1 MIELAR
7 FHHAQPA
14 HLLATALR
22 GQGILSVVRSEGAE
36 PGTETVLYL
45 QDPDRYDE
53 ARALVALFLRNPQDP
68 RFAAAAWQASAPAA
82 QQPADGTSGSAPDS
96 ARSGGAAGQPAL
108 FSSGWLARMGPVTR
122 SVLGG
127 VLLVYLLQQFVG
139 ESIYRYLMFPAT
151 LEGLASQPWRLFT
164 PMLLHLSLL
173 HLAFNLLWWAEL
185 GGIIERFQSGKQ
197 LLFVTLVTAGASA
210 LAQFLSSGPAF
221 AGLSGVVYGL
231 LGYLWL
237 YGKVNP
243 AAGYG
248 LRREIVIFMVGWLV
262 FCYVALSSYVA
273 NEAHL
278 FGLLSGCALGA
289 ATGYYRRLTV

>member
-7 FHHAQPA
+7 FRHAQPA
-14 HLLATALR
+14 HMLATALR
-22 GQGILSVVRSEGAE
+22 GQGILTVVRADAG
-36 PGTETVLYL
+36 ETALYL
-45 QDPDRYDE
+45 QEPDRYDE
-53 ARALVALFLRNPQDP
+53 ARALVELFLRNPEDP

-82 QQPADGTSGSAPDS
+82 QQPASTSVS
-96 ARSGGAAGQPAL
+96 GAAGQPAM

-122 SVLGG
+122 TVLGV
-127 VLLVYLLQQFVG
+127 VLLVYLLQQFMG
-139 ESIYRYLMFPAT
+139 ESIYRYLMFPAS

-164 PMLLHLSLL
+164 PMLLHLSLM

-197 LLFVTLVTAGASA
+197 LLAVTLITAGVSA
-210 LAQFLSSGPAF
+210 LAQFISSGPAF

-243 AAGYG
+243 QAGYG

-262 FCYVALSSYVA
+262 FCYVALTSYVA

-289 ATGYYRRLTV
+289 ATGYYRRQTVYRR

>member
-7 FHHAQPA
+7 FRDAQPA
-14 HLLATALR
+14 HMLATALR
-22 GQGILSVVRSEGAE
+22 GQNILTVVRADAG
-36 PGTETVLYL
+36 ETVLYL
-45 QDPDRYDE
+45 QEPERYDE
-53 ARALVALFLRNPQDP
+53 ARALVELFLRNPRDP

-82 QQPADGTSGSAPDS
+82 RQPADADGGVTGSS
-96 ARSGGAAGQPAL
+96 ITGAAGQPAM

-122 SVLGG
+122 AVLGA
-127 VLLVYLLQQFVG
+127 VLLVYLLQQFMG
-139 ESIYRYLMFPAT
+139 ESIYRTLMFPAS
-151 LEGLASQPWRLFT
+151 LEGLVSQPWRLFT
-164 PMLLHLSLL
+164 PMLLHLGLM

-197 LLFVTLVTAGASA
+197 LLFVTLVTAGVSA
-210 LAQFLSSGPAF
+210 LAQFISSGPAF

-243 AAGYG
+243 EAGYG

-262 FCYVALSSYVA
+262 FCYVALTSYVA

-289 ATGYYRRLTV
+289 ATGYYRRQTVYRR